1 MHKDY
6 YKILN
11 INRNATQAE
20 IKKSFRSL
28 SKQHHPDKGGDEGTF
43 KEISEAYDTLSSTE
57 KKHKYDNPN
66 PFDGMRG
73 GSGGGGGAGPHMDD
87 LFNQF
92 FGGRHPHQ
100 QPQVKKGRTLKIPL
114 VVKLDDVY
122 FGNSKKLKYERNINC
137 HGCSGYG
144 GTHSPCHECR
154 GSGQVKQVVGNAFFR
169 QVRQHIC
176 GSCNGKGYRIHQ
188 SCRLCNG
195 VGNNM
200 INNTVEFKVPK
211 DLMTG
216 QIFTY
221 KGIGDDIVNGI
232 TGDLSLEVVIE
243 KHLHFKILGV
253 DLLYEPKV
261 SILDLILGK
270 ELIIP
275 YFGTHLTTAIPENS
289 GINSKFSLNGKGL
302 NGGALVIQPEI
313 HMPHKITAQERETL
327 KSISEGDNFRT
338 NL

>member
-1 MHKDY
+1 MNKDY

-28 SKQHHPDKGGDEGTF
+28 SKKHHPDKGGDETTF
-43 KEISEAYDTLSSTE
+43 KELSEAYDTLSSPE

-73 GSGGGGGAGPHMDD
+73 GGPNMDD

-100 QPQVKKGRTLKIPL
+100 QKHVRKGRTLNIPL

-122 FGNSKKLKYERNINC
+122 FGNSKKLKYERKINC

-144 GTHSPCHECR
+144 GTHTPCMECR
-154 GSGQVKQVVGNAFFR
+154 GTGHVKQVVGNAFFR
-169 QVRQHIC
+169 QVRQQVC
-176 GSCNGKGYRIHQ
+176 GTCGGQGYRIQQ

-195 VGNNM
+195 IGNNT
-200 INNTVEFKVPK
+200 INNTVDFQVPK

-221 KGIGDDIVNGI
+221 KGIGDDIVKGV

-243 KHLHFKILGV
+243 KHKDFKILGR
-253 DLLYEPKV
+253 DLLYEPRV
-261 SILDLILGK
+261 SILDIILGR

-275 YFGTHLTTAIPENS
+275 YFGTQLTTAIPANS

-302 NGGALVIQPEI
+302 NGGALIIQPEI
-313 HMPHKITAQERETL
+313 QMPHNLTSEEREQL
-327 KSISEGDNFRT
+327 KAVAKGDNFRT
-338 NL
+338 TL